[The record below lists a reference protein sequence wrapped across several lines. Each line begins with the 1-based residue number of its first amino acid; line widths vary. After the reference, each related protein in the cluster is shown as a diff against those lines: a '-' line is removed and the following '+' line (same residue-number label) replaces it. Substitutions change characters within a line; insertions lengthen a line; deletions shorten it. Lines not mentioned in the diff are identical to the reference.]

1 MKADNPFS
9 LTFGKKPNQY
19 ISRYD
24 NMMEIINAFTS
35 ENAIC
40 QTYLI
45 SGIRGS
51 GKTVLMTSVAKEL
64 AATGEWYVA
73 DLNSTQDLL
82 EDLVYR
88 LADACGRK
96 DGLSETGMNVSV
108 AGFGLGFSGKRE
120 EKDSVGKIEALLEYA
135 RKKGKKVLITID
147 EVMNNS
153 SMAVFASQFQIFVRK
168 DYPVYLIMTG
178 LYENIYAIQ
187 NNPSLTF
194 LLRSPKIFMN
204 PLSLLQISEHYRQVF
219 EINKNEANQLAAYT
233 KGYAFAFQALG
244 FLYWEYRGER
254 KEQDIIRE
262 LEHLLDEFAYRKIW
276 ESLSGQDKNIVLFL
290 ADSGKCQVKYLR
302 ESLQMTSGTFSK
314 YRERLMYKGLIRS
327 PERGMVELT
336 LPRFGDLA
344 KEYAQWNEDNL

>member
-9 LTFGKKPNQY
+9 LTFGRKPNQY

-64 AATGEWYVA
+64 AALGEWYVA

-82 EDLVYR
+82 EDLGYR

-96 DGLSETGMNVSV
+96 EELSEAGINVSV
-108 AGFGLGFSGKRE
+108 AGVGLGVTGKRE
-120 EKDSVGKIEALLEYA
+120 EKDAVGKIETLLEFA
-135 RKKGKKVLITID
+135 QKKGKKVLITID
-147 EVMNNS
+147 EVMNNK
-153 SMAVFASQFQIFVRK
+153 SMAVFASQFQIFLRK

-187 NNPSLTF
+187 NNPRLTF

-219 EINKNEANQLAAYT
+219 AVDKNVANQLAATT

-254 KEQDIIRE
+254 EEQDIIRE
-262 LEHLLDEFAYRKIW
+262 LEHLLDDFAYRKIW
-276 ESLSGQDKNIVLFL
+276 ESMSGQDKNIVLFL
-290 ADSGKCQVKYLR
+290 AEQGKCQVKYLR
-302 ESLQMTSGTFSK
+302 ENLHMTSGTFSK
-314 YRERLMYKGLIRS
+314 YRERLLYKGLVYS
-327 PERGMVELT
+327 SERGTVELA
-336 LPRFGDLA
+336 LPRFGELA
-344 KEYAQWNEDNL
+344 KEYVQWD

>member
-9 LTFGKKPNQY
+9 LTFGRKPNQY

-24 NMMEIINAFTS
+24 NTLEIIDSFTA

-40 QTYLI
+40 QAYLI

-64 AATGEWYVA
+64 ASTGEWYVC

-82 EDLVYR
+82 EDLSYR

-96 DGLSETGMNVSV
+96 EELSEAGVNVSV
-108 AGFGLGFSGKRE
+108 AGFGLGITGKRE
-120 EKDSVGKIEALLEYA
+120 EKDAVGKIEVLLEFA
-135 RKKGKKVLITID
+135 KNKGKKVLITID
-147 EVMNNS
+147 EVMNNT

-187 NNPSLTF
+187 NNPRLTF
-194 LLRSPKIFMN
+194 LLRSPKIFME
-204 PLSLLQISEHYRQVF
+204 PLSLLRISEHYRQVF
-219 EINKNEANQLAAYT
+219 EIDKKEANQLAAYT

-254 KEQDIIRE
+254 GEQEIVME

-276 ESLSGQDKNIVLFL
+276 ENLSGQDKSIVLFM
-290 ADSGKCQVKYLR
+290 ADRGKCQVKDLR
-302 ESLQMTSGTFSK
+302 EGLNMTSGTFSK
-314 YRERLMYKGLIRS
+314 YRERLLYKGLIRS
-327 PERGMVELT
+327 TERGTVELA

-344 KEYAQWNEDNL
+344 KEYVQWEEIY

>member
-9 LTFGKKPNQY
+9 LTFGRKPNQY

-24 NMMEIINAFTS
+24 NMLEIINAFTS

-88 LADACGRK
+88 LADACGKK
-96 DGLSETGMNVSV
+96 DELSESGMNVSM
-108 AGFGLGFSGKRE
+108 AGFGLGVSGKRG
-120 EKDSVGKIEALLEYA
+120 EKDAVGKIEALLEFA
-135 RKKGKKVLITID
+135 KKKKKKVLITID
-147 EVMNNS
+147 EVVNNN
-153 SMAVFASQFQIFVRK
+153 SMAVFASQFQIFLRK

-194 LLRSPKIFMN
+194 LLRSPKIFIE
-204 PLSLLQISEHYRQVF
+204 PLSLIQISEHYQRVF
-219 EINKNEANQLAAYT
+219 TIDKKEANQLSAYT
-233 KGYAFAFQALG
+233 NGYAFAFQALG

-254 KEQDIIRE
+254 EEEDIIRE

-276 ESLSGQDKNIVLFL
+276 ESLSEQDKNIVLFL
-290 ADSGKCQVKYLR
+290 ADKGKCQVKNLR
-302 ESLQMTSGTFSK
+302 ESINMTSGTFSK
-314 YRERLMYKGLIRS
+314 YRERLLCKGLIRS
-327 PERGMVELT
+327 SERGTVELV
-336 LPRFGDLA
+336 LPRFGNLA
-344 KEYAQWNEDNL
+344 KEYVQWEDF

>member
-9 LTFGKKPNQY
+9 LTFGRKPNQY

-73 DLNSTQDLL
+73 DLNSTQNLL
-82 EDLVYR
+82 EDLAYR

-96 DGLSETGMNVSV
+96 EKLSETSMNVSV
-108 AGFGLGFSGKRE
+108 AGFGVGITGKLE
-120 EKDSVGKIEALLEYA
+120 EKDVVGKIETLLEFA
-135 RKKGKKVLITID
+135 QKKGKKVLITID
-147 EVMNNS
+147 EVVNNS
-153 SMAVFASQFQIFVRK
+153 NMAVFASQFQIFIRK
-168 DYPVYLIMTG
+168 DYPIYLIMTG

-187 NNPSLTF
+187 NNPRLTF

-204 PLSLLQISEHYRQVF
+204 PLSLLQISEHYQQAF
-219 EINKNEANQLAAYT
+219 AIDKKGANKLAGYT

-244 FLYWEYRGER
+244 FLYWEYWEER
-254 KEQDIIRE
+254 EEQDIIRE

-276 ESLSGQDKNIVLFL
+276 ESLSGQDKSIVLFL
-290 ADSGKCQVKYLR
+290 ADHGKCQVKSIR
-302 ESLQMTSGTFSK
+302 EGLQMTTGVFSK
-314 YRERLMYKGLIRS
+314 YRERLLYKGLVRS
-327 PERGMVELT
+327 SERGTIELT
-336 LPRFGDLA
+336 LPRFGNLA
-344 KEYAQWNEDNL
+344 KEYAQWENE